1 MLPQV
6 AGLVVNPSRCT
17 QHWPVHAT
25 TLACHQRLGHCT
37 TLRVIWQ
44 LQSVSGRT
52 TSSCWSVRGCPSVFG
67 HLCEIC
73 YHGTPWQRRPL
84 PALWCKAAR
93 APLGE
98 RLSFNLNDCSLVSAQ
113 QHARPCRDNKRDSRQ
128 MLTAA
133 LVPSEDG
140 LDASF
145 RLRHV
150 WLVCPH
156 TAVSRRRRFTGAVFI
171 RFALDF
177 DQGGS
182 FAALSGS
189 SGETC
194 QLPATY

>member
-1 MLPQV
+1 MRGWSL
-6 AGLVVNPSRCT
+6 
-17 QHWPVHAT
+17 
-25 TLACHQRLGHCT
+25 
-37 TLRVIWQ
+37 
-44 LQSVSGRT
+44 SGQ
-52 TSSCWSVRGCPSVFG
+52 
-67 HLCEIC
+67 LCEIC
-73 YHGTPWQRRPL
+73 DHGTPWQRRPL
-84 PALWCKAAR
+84 LALWCKAPL

-98 RLSFNLNDCSLVSAQ
+98 RLSFNLNDCSLVSEQ
-113 QHARPCRDNKRDSRQ
+113 QHARPCRDNKRGKRQ

-171 RFALDF
+171 RPALDF
-177 DQGGS
+177 HQGKS
-182 FAALSGS
+182 VAALSGS

-194 QLPATY
+194 QLPATF